1 MRDHLI
7 DTARTFIFDTGLAP
21 ACAGSALAALRLL
34 AATPA
39 LPVAV
44 RRRADQIAVLAAAP
58 RPAGAV
64 VSVVLGEPGR
74 AVAAAQV
81 CRDHGVL
88 VGCFRPPSVPPGT
101 SRLRI
106 AARADLSDDEVE
118 RAIRVISAA
127 VSL

>member
-1 MRDHLI
+1 VRDHLI

-34 AATPA
+34 AATPTLA
-39 LPVAV
+39 VDV
-44 RRRADQIAVLAAAP
+44 RRRAEQIAALAAAP
-58 RPAGAV
+58 APAGAV
-64 VSVVLGEPGR
+64 VSAVLGEPRR
-74 AVAAAQV
+74 ALAAAQV

-106 AARADLSDDEVE
+106 AARADLTDADLARVE
-118 RAIRVISAA
+118 TALRAALR
-127 VSL
+127 